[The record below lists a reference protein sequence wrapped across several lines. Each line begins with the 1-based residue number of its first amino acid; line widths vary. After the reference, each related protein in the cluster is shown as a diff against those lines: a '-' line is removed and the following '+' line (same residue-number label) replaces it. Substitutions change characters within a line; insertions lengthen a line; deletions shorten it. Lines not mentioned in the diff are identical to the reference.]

1 MSDSPT
7 EHVHES
13 IMEEAREALE
23 SWISWAAAT
32 AAVLAA
38 LAAVTGELSNS
49 RLTQSTRDQV
59 QSNDSWGY
67 YQAKSIKAS
76 VLRGKMET
84 LAALNKPESEA
95 DRKKLEEYEHDL
107 DQLKEQAEHQETT
120 SEASLAA
127 PRNAR
132 TRRHTFSHRHRRRGD
147 RRPDAPPMALVR
159 LGAGRRDRRLLSRAR
174 SLYVDPRRHPRRR
187 PYASTRP
194 RLVLIH

>member
-23 SWISWAAAT
+23 SSISWAAAT

-84 LAALNKPESEA
+84 LAALNKPESDT

-107 DQLKEQAEHQETT
+107 DQLKEQAEHH
-120 SEASLAA
+120 EATPKSACS
-127 PRNAR
+127 PRNTR
-132 TRRHTFSHRHRRRGD
+132 TRRDTVSHFHCSRGD
-147 RRPDAPPMALVR
+147 RSAHATTMAVVR
-159 LGAGRRDRRLLSRAR
+159 LGAGRRDRRVLSGAR
-174 SLYVDPRRHPRRR
+174 L
-187 PYASTRP
+187 
-194 RLVLIH
+194 